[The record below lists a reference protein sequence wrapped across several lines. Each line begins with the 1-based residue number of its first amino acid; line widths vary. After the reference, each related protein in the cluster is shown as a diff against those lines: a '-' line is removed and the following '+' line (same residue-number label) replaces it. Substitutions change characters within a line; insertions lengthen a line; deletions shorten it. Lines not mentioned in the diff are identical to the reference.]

1 MSNNI
6 RPDDDF
12 KSDLW
17 EVSKFLLGCS
27 WQATKFLAKNTPK
40 AIVTI
45 AQVKREIFDLAGNE
59 VREYQK
65 QQKEDELNER
75 IRKLKKSC

>member
-6 RPDDDF
+6 KPEDDF
-12 KSDLW
+12 KSGLW

-40 AIVTI
+40 AIVTV
-45 AQVKREIFDLAGNE
+45 AQVKREIFDMAE
-59 VREYQK
+59 TEYREYQK
-65 QQKEDELNER
+65 QQKEDALNDR
-75 IRKLKKSC
+75 IKQLKKP